1 MIRVFG
7 TTDKT
12 ITNIGVGRING
23 WFRLDRPLTRT
34 HTITRDADGGYVI
47 TPIEPETE
55 ME

>member
-12 ITNIGVGRING
+12 T
-23 WFRLDRPLTRT
+23 
-34 HTITRDADGGYVI
+34 TRDSDDGYII

-55 ME
+55 TE